1 MGFSLDFY
9 TSHNQFYIF
18 DKASNGNTGSDRFWT
33 EDAYNDRL
41 AIEDGI
47 LGVGTECYGPIKGEV
62 TILTTKK
69 EPIEFDLYDHIVE
82 GGIEIKSG
90 TIQIL
95 DCPSSEVHL
104 ELNVKPGFYRTR
116 IYSINLASVNGD
128 EGEDSYRIEIWSA
141 SEMERKVLKRYS

>member
-1 MGFSLDFY
+1 MSFSLDFY

-18 DKASNGNTGSDRFWT
+18 DKASGGNTDSDRFWT
-33 EDAYNDRL
+33 EEAYNDRL

-47 LGVGTECYGPIKGEV
+47 LGIGTECYGPIKGEV
-62 TILTTKK
+62 VILSARN
-69 EPIEFDLYDHIVE
+69 EQIDFDLYDHIVE

-104 ELNVKPGFYRTR
+104 ELSVKPDFYRAR
-116 IYSINLASVNGD
+116 IYSINLASVDGD
-128 EGEDSYRIEIWSA
+128 EGEDSYKIEIWPA
-141 SEMERKVLKRYS
+141 SEMERKVLKRFS

>member
-1 MGFSLDFY
+1 MYFSLDFY
-9 TSHNQFYIF
+9 TSHHQFYLC
-18 DKASNGNTGSDRFWT
+18 DKASSGNTGSDGFWT

-62 TILTTKK
+62 IILTEKK
-69 EPIEFDLYDHIVE
+69 ELIDFDLYDHIVE

-95 DCPSSEVHL
+95 DCPSSEIQL
-104 ELNVKPGFYRTR
+104 ELSVKPGFYRTR
-116 IYSINLASVNGD
+116 IYSINLASVDGD
-128 EGEDSYRIEIWSA
+128 EGEDFYKIEIWPDL
-141 SEMERKVLKRYS
+141 EMDRKVLKRYC